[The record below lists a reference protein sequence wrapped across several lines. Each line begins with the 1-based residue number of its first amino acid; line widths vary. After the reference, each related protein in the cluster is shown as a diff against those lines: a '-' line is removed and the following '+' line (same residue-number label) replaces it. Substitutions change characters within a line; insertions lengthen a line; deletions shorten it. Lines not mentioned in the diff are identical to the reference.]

1 MKNYLMTSFAIVG
14 AISLIIMACSAENSI
29 NSSASA
35 VGKYQITSGSQG
47 VFDVIDTETGV
58 VKSYVRLGTST
69 TYSLITTTVTQ

>member
-35 VGKYQITSGSQG
+35 VGKYQISSSTSSFH
-47 VFDVIDTETGV
+47 VLDTETGV
-58 VKSYVRLGTST
+58 VKTYFQGSNQNYVL
-69 TYSLITTTVTQ
+69 YCTTVTQ